1 MTNHW
6 PLRQIIDKGS
16 AMAFAILQIISI
28 LLNVA
33 ITVIIVQAIM
43 SWLLAFNVINLQN
56 DIARAIWTTLDALTA
71 PIYRPIRKIM
81 PDFGAIDLTPMVV
94 IIGIIILQDA
104 ILPPLAQA
112 LLG

>member
-1 MTNHW
+1 
-6 PLRQIIDKGS
+6 
-16 AMAFAILQIISI
+16 MAFEILQIIII

-56 DIARAIWTTLDALTA
+56 DIVNAIWTTLDALTA

-94 IIGIIILQDA
+94 IIAIIILQDA

-112 LLG
+112 LLS

>member
-1 MTNHW
+1 
-6 PLRQIIDKGS
+6 
-16 AMAFAILQIISI
+16 MAFAILQIISI
-28 LLNVA
+28 LLNIA

-56 DIARAIWTTLDALTA
+56 DIVNAIWTTLEALTA

-112 LLG
+112 LLT

>member
-1 MTNHW
+1 
-6 PLRQIIDKGS
+6 
-16 AMAFAILQIISI
+16 MAFAFIQIIAI

-33 ITVIIVQAIM
+33 MTIIIVQAIM

-56 DIARAIWTTLDALTA
+56 NIVNAIWTALDGLTA
-71 PIYRPIRKIM
+71 PIYNPIRKIM

-94 IIGIIILQDA
+94 IIGIWIMQDA

-112 LLG
+112 LLS

>member
-1 MTNHW
+1 MFFA
-6 PLRQIIDKGS
+6 LFQIIG
-16 AMAFAILQIISI
+16 I

-56 DIARAIWTTLDALTA
+56 DIVRAIWTTLDALTA
-71 PIYRPIRKIM
+71 PIYRPVRRIM
-81 PDFGAIDLTPMVV
+81 PDFGSIDLTPMVV

-104 ILPPLAQA
+104 ILPPLGAA
-112 LLG
+112 LIPVL

>member
-1 MTNHW
+1 
-6 PLRQIIDKGS
+6 
-16 AMAFAILQIISI
+16 MAFAFIQIIAI

-33 ITVIIVQAIM
+33 MTIIIVQAIM

-56 DIARAIWTTLDALTA
+56 NIVNAIWTALDGLTA
-71 PIYRPIRKIM
+71 PIYNPIRKIM

-94 IIGIIILQDA
+94 NIGIWIMQDA

-112 LLG
+112 LLS

>member
-1 MTNHW
+1 
-6 PLRQIIDKGS
+6 
-16 AMAFAILQIISI
+16 MAFAILQIISI

-33 ITVIIVQAIM
+33 ITVIIVQA
-43 SWLLAFNVINLQN
+43 
-56 DIARAIWTTLDALTA
+56 
-71 PIYRPIRKIM
+71 IRKIM

>member
-1 MTNHW
+1 M
-6 PLRQIIDKGS
+6 G
-16 AMAFAILQIISI
+16 FALFQIISI

-56 DIARAIWTTLDALTA
+56 DIARALWTTLDSLTA
-71 PIYRPIRKIM
+71 PIYNPIRKIM
-81 PDFGAIDLTPMVV
+81 PDFGSIDLTPMVV

-104 ILPPLAQA
+104 ILPPIAQA
-112 LLG
+112 LLT

>member
-1 MTNHW
+1 MFFA
-6 PLRQIIDKGS
+6 LFQII
-16 AMAFAILQIISI
+16 AI

-56 DIARAIWTTLDALTA
+56 DIVRAIWTTLDALTA
-71 PIYRPIRKIM
+71 PIYRPVRRIM
-81 PDFGAIDLTPMVV
+81 PDFGSIDLTPMVV

-104 ILPPLAQA
+104 ILPPLGAA
-112 LLG
+112 LIPVL

>member
-1 MTNHW
+1 
-6 PLRQIIDKGS
+6 
-16 AMAFAILQIISI
+16 MAFALLQIINI

-56 DIARAIWTTLDALTA
+56 DLARALWTALDGLTA
-71 PIYRPIRKIM
+71 PIYNPIRKIM
-81 PDFGAIDLTPMVV
+81 PDFGSIDLTPMVV

-104 ILPPLAQA
+104 ILPPIAQA
-112 LLG
+112 LLT

>member
-1 MTNHW
+1 MFFA
-6 PLRQIIDKGS
+6 LFQII
-16 AMAFAILQIISI
+16 AI

-71 PIYRPIRKIM
+71 PIYRPVRKIM
-81 PDFGAIDLTPMVV
+81 PDFGSIDLTPMVV

-104 ILPPLAQA
+104 ILPPLRATLIP
-112 LLG
+112 LL

>member
-1 MTNHW
+1 
-6 PLRQIIDKGS
+6 
-16 AMAFAILQIISI
+16 MAFALLQIIAI

-56 DIARAIWTTLDALTA
+56 DIARAVWTTLDALTA
-71 PIYRPIRKIM
+71 PIYNPIRKVM
-81 PDFGAIDLTPMVV
+81 PDFGQIDLTPMVV
-94 IIGIIILQDA
+94 IIGIIIIQNA
-104 ILPPLAQA
+104 ILPPVAMA

>member
-1 MTNHW
+1 
-6 PLRQIIDKGS
+6 
-16 AMAFAILQIISI
+16 MAFALLQIISI

-33 ITVIIVQAIM
+33 ITIIIVQAIM

-56 DIARAIWTTLDALTA
+56 DISRAIWTTLDALTA

-81 PDFGAIDLTPMVV
+81 PDFGSIDLTPMVV

-104 ILPPLAQA
+104 ILPPIAQA
-112 LLG
+112 LLT

>member
-1 MTNHW
+1 MVFA
-6 PLRQIIDKGS
+6 LFQIIG
-16 AMAFAILQIISI
+16 I

-33 ITVIIVQAIM
+33 ITIIIVQAIM

-56 DIARAIWTTLDALTA
+56 DISNAIWTTLDALTA
-71 PIYRPIRKIM
+71 PIYNPIRRIM

-104 ILPPLAQA
+104 ILPPLAMA
-112 LLG
+112 LIS

>member
-1 MTNHW
+1 
-6 PLRQIIDKGS
+6 
-16 AMAFAILQIISI
+16 MAFAILQIISI

-56 DIARAIWTTLDALTA
+56 DIVRAIWTALDALTT

-81 PDFGAIDLTPMVV
+81 PDFGQIDLTPMVV

-112 LLG
+112 LLS

>member
-1 MTNHW
+1 MFFA
-6 PLRQIIDKGS
+6 LFQIID
-16 AMAFAILQIISI
+16 I
-28 LLNVA
+28 LLTVA

-56 DIARAIWTTLDALTA
+56 DIVRALWTALDGLTA
-71 PIYRPIRKIM
+71 PIYNPIRRIM

-104 ILPPLAQA
+104 ILPPLRAA
-112 LLG
+112 LIPVL

>member
-1 MTNHW
+1 
-6 PLRQIIDKGS
+6 
-16 AMAFAILQIISI
+16 MAFALIQIINI

-71 PIYRPIRKIM
+71 PIYKPIRKIM
-81 PDFGAIDLTPMVV
+81 PDFGSIDLTPMVV

-104 ILPPLAQA
+104 IMPPIAAA
-112 LLG
+112 LLN

>member
-1 MTNHW
+1 MVFELIN
-6 PLRQIIDKGS
+6 IIQ
-16 AMAFAILQIISI
+16 F
-28 LLNVA
+28 LLGIV

-56 DIARAIWTTLDALTA
+56 DIVRAIWTTLDALTA

-94 IIGIIILQDA
+94 IIGIFIIQRLLDGVQYEM
-104 ILPPLAQA
+104 LA
-112 LLG
+112 G

>member
-1 MTNHW
+1 
-6 PLRQIIDKGS
+6 
-16 AMAFAILQIISI
+16 MAFAILQIIAI

-56 DIARAIWTTLDALTA
+56 DIVNAIWTALDGLTA
-71 PIYRPIRKIM
+71 PIYRPIRRIM

-112 LLG
+112 LLN